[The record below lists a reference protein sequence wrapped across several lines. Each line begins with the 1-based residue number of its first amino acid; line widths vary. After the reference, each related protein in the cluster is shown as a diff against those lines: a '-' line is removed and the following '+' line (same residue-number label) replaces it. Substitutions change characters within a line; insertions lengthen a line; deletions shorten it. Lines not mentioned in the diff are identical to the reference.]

1 MILSNSN
8 AQKEMQNLMLK
19 ILGLENL
26 LTERLDSIQ
35 KEVQDI
41 KRLQE
46 KLLEFEA
53 KLGLLQQKVDCLF
66 DYSGINSSR
75 GQK

>member
-1 MILSNSN
+1 MVLTNSDI
-8 AQKEMQNLMLK
+8 QKEMQKLMLK

-46 KLLEFEA
+46 KLLEFET
-53 KLGLLQQKVDCLF
+53 KLGLVQQKEDCLF
-66 DYSGINSSR
+66 DYSGTDCSR